1 MKRLSRALAVVAVA
15 MCGALWLALPAGAQ
29 TVAQAW
35 PPKTI
40 RIIIPFPPGGTT
52 DLIARRAQPMLE
64 RNLKVSILIENRG
77 GASGAIGT
85 QAAVASAP
93 DGATF
98 VLVFDT
104 HGANPSLL
112 PNLPFDTMKDLAPV
126 TLIGISPMVITTH
139 QSTAYKSFAD
149 VMTAAKSGSVAYGTI
164 GAGSLAHLAMSQ
176 IGNALNVSITHV
188 PYKGGGPLVN
198 DAIAGH
204 VPVAIAS
211 IALLSPHIKSGAL
224 RPLAATSP
232 KRIALLPD
240 TPTVGE
246 SGVPG
251 FDAVSWWG
259 LLAPAKTPPEIV
271 ARMNT
276 AIADALNDPT
286 VKQNLSEQGVDY
298 RLSSPDE
305 FGRFVEAEIKRWA
318 KVVKDNNI
326 VVKD

>member
-1 MKRLSRALAVVAVA
+1 MGRVRRVLAVLAVGL
-15 MCGALWLALPAGAQ
+15 CGTLSVALPAGAQ
-29 TVAQAW
+29 SW

-64 RNLKVSILIENRG
+64 RNLKVSILIENRA

-85 QAAVASAP
+85 QAAVTSPP

-112 PNLPFDTMKDLAPV
+112 PNLPFDTLKDLAPV
-126 TLIGISPMVITTH
+126 MLIGTSPMVITAH
-139 QSTAYKSFAD
+139 QSAPYQSFAE
-149 VMTAAKSGSVAYGTI
+149 VIAAAKAKPEAVAYGTI

-176 IGNALNVSITHV
+176 IGNALNVKLTHV

-204 VPVAIAS
+204 VPIAIAS
-211 IALLSPHIKSGAL
+211 IALFSPHVKSGAL
-224 RPLAATSP
+224 RPLAATSA
-232 KRIALLPD
+232 KRIAQLPD
-240 TPTVGE
+240 TPTISE
-246 SGVPG
+246 LGVAG

-271 ARMNT
+271 ARMN
-276 AIADALNDPT
+276 AALAEALNDPA
-286 VKQNLSEQGVDY
+286 VKQGLSEQGVDY
-298 RLSSPDE
+298 RLSAPDE
-305 FGRFVEAEIKRWA
+305 FGRFVENEVTRWA

>member
-1 MKRLSRALAVVAVA
+1 MNRMWRLLAVLAVGL
-15 MCGALWLALPAGAQ
+15 CGSHGLALPAL
-29 TVAQAW
+29 AQAW

-40 RIIIPFPPGGTT
+40 RIIVPFPPGGTT

-85 QAAVASAP
+85 AAAVAAAP

-112 PNLPFDTMKDLAPV
+112 PNLPFDTLKDLAPV
-126 TLIGISPMVITTH
+126 MLIGTSPMVITTH
-139 QSTAYKSFAD
+139 QSTVYKSFDD
-149 VMTAAKSGSVAYGTI
+149 VIAAAKAKSGAVAYGTI
-164 GAGSLAHLAMSQ
+164 GAGSLAQLTMTQ
-176 IGNALNVSITHV
+176 IGNALDVTMTHV

-211 IALLSPHIKSGAL
+211 TALLSPHIKSGAL
-224 RPLAATSP
+224 RPLAATTA
-232 KRIALLPD
+232 KRIAQLPD
-240 TPTVGE
+240 VPTVSE
-246 SGVPG
+246 LRVPG
-251 FDAVSWWG
+251 FDAVAWWG

-271 ARMNT
+271 GRMN
-276 AIADALNDPT
+276 AAMAEALNDT
-286 VKQNLSEQGVDY
+286 MAKQNLSEQGVDY
-298 RLSSPDE
+298 RLSSPAE
-305 FGRFVEAEIKRWA
+305 FGSFVESEVKRWA

-326 VVKD
+326 VVKE

>member
-1 MKRLSRALAVVAVA
+1 MKRLSRALAVVAVT

-149 VMTAAKSGSVAYGTI
+149 VITSAKSGSVAYGTI

>member
-1 MKRLSRALAVVAVA
+1 MNRVRRVLAVFAVGLY
-15 MCGALWLALPAGAQ
+15 GALLMALPAGAQ
-29 TVAQAW
+29 SW

-64 RNLKVSILIENRG
+64 RNLKVSILIENRA

-85 QAAVASAP
+85 QAAVTSPP

-112 PNLPFDTMKDLAPV
+112 PNLPFDTLKDLAPV
-126 TLIGISPMVITTH
+126 MLIGTSPMVITAH
-139 QSTAYKSFAD
+139 QSAPYKNFPE
-149 VMTAAKSGSVAYGTI
+149 VIVAAKANPEAVAYGTI

-176 IGNALNVSITHV
+176 IGNALNLKMTHV

-204 VPVAIAS
+204 VPIAIAS
-211 IALLSPHIKSGAL
+211 IALFSPHIKSGAL
-224 RPLAATSP
+224 RPLAATSAKP
-232 KRIALLPD
+232 IAQLPD
-240 TPTVGE
+240 TPTV
-246 SGVPG
+246 SDQVAG
-251 FDAVSWWG
+251 FDAVAWWG

-271 ARMNT
+271 ARMN
-276 AIADALNDPT
+276 AAMAEALNDPA

-298 RLSSPDE
+298 RLSAPDE
-305 FGRFVEAEIKRWA
+305 FGRFVENEVTRWA